1 MLKAHLQWKVS
12 MKYILVTH
20 IKWKKQPMQHVVIL
34 TQVDMGQSE
43 YYMFFID
50 YIKSYVE
57 VDMEYSGDDTVQ
69 TKLSRRSPQNWTLF
83 WTTFKIQTNN
93 ALHFNLIETGV
104 GYWRAIVRIPL
115 LKPKWVHQTGCAVSA
130 IYALCAGTAAP
141 DIITEN
147 SSSGHG
153 VLLNSEISYWRTRS
167 GGQYD

>member
-104 GYWRAIVRIPL
+104 GY
-115 LKPKWVHQTGCAVSA
+115 
-130 IYALCAGTAAP
+130 
-141 DIITEN
+141 
-147 SSSGHG
+147 
-153 VLLNSEISYWRTRS
+153 
-167 GGQYD
+167 